1 MTSSFVIPS
10 LANLNADLAQRHYPL
25 DRGQE
30 LHRAFAQCFSRHLGR
45 LRSEQAF
52 EARSLLVTGLS
63 GSGKSKEILHLL
75 DLFWKEAV
83 ELPCGKPA
91 RFVRCVLD
99 AKGSWKDLGRKTL
112 HALGYPISNKTRRTQ
127 FEIWEMVMTQASL
140 QGVVGIHYDE
150 AQHIMRG
157 KSDADVMTVLDAFK
171 TLMKSSDWPL
181 MLILSG
187 VPELGDYVQREPQL
201 DRLMTRVAFSE
212 IATGE
217 TEAEIARDY
226 EIMND
231 IVGSYALKVDLP
243 VAPDLQTGAFLHRL
257 ATGASFRWG
266 LLIEIVIDAIG
277 CAVSR
282 GADALEVEDFVTAWC
297 EKTGSNQL
305 VTPFTHDAYERV
317 FRRDRPFRASL
328 TA

>member
-25 DRGQE
+25 DRGRE

-45 LRSEQAF
+45 LRSGQAF

-75 DLFWKEAV
+75 DLFEKDGV
-83 ELPCGKPA
+83 ELPCGRPA
-91 RFVRCVLD
+91 RFARCVLD
-99 AKGSWKDLGRKTL
+99 ANGSWKDLGRKTL
-112 HALGYPISNKTRRTQ
+112 HALGYPLSNKTRRTQ
-127 FEIWEMVMTQASL
+127 FEIWEMVKTQAAL
-140 QGVVGIHYDE
+140 QGVIGIHYDE

-157 KSDADVMTVLDAFK
+157 KSETDVMTVLDAFK
-171 TLMKSSDWPL
+171 TLMKNNDWPL

-201 DRLMTRVAFSE
+201 DRLMTRVEFGAIASAASE
-212 IATGE
+212 EEVAK
-217 TEAEIARDY
+217 DY
-226 EIMND
+226 EVMND
-231 IVGSYALKVDLP
+231 IVGSYALKAGLEVE
-243 VAPDLQTGAFLHRL
+243 PDLQNGAFLHRL

-266 LLIEIVIDAIG
+266 VLIEIVVDAIG
-277 CAVSR
+277 CATSR
-282 GADALEVEDFVTAWC
+282 ASNALTVEDFVTAWC
-297 EKTGSNQL
+297 EKTGSKPL

-317 FRRDRPFRASL
+317 FPRERPFRATL
-328 TA
+328 NA